1 MLSLEVRRSSP
12 IFRLGAKG
20 YMDSVQHARVGVGKA
35 GRPGVG
41 PDVRWL
47 ARCRMSELRCRMS
60 EPRRTW
66 LFCSLD
72 GRRRMS
78 ARRGQMSATSGGAG
92 CPGRSPDV
100 RADAASFCAL
110 KSLVLDV
117 RDLGRISGGGR
128 MSGLDAG
135 CPVAVV
141 SSEVGWP
148 CRSPGAG
155 CPGSWPDVR
164 CLEDVLAFFRW
175 FSSSVDLGS

>member
-1 MLSLEVRRSSP
+1 MLSLKVRRRSP
-12 IFRLGAKG
+12 IYRLGGKG
-20 YMDSVQHARVGVGKA
+20 VHGLSPTSAQAP
-35 GRPGVG
+35 GRLDIQASG
-41 PDVRWL
+41 
-47 ARCRMSELRCRMS
+47 RMSGGSRGAGCPGWRG
-60 EPRRTW
+60 W
-66 LFCSLD
+66 LFSSLD
-72 GRRRMS
+72 GRSQMSSRRGRMS
-78 ARRGQMSATSGGAG
+78 VAPGGAR

-141 SSEVGWP
+141 SSAEGWP

-164 CLEDVLAFFRW
+164 CLEADLAFFRW
-175 FSSSVDLGS
+175 FSSSVDLVA